1 MRQVTTHNS
10 RIAWRRFDCSKSPL
24 HLEATLRTGQSFRWC
39 RDANGVWWG
48 TIESVGVALWQPDGE
63 PYGDL
68 YWQTFPEPDL
78 WEVVEDYLQLRTD
91 LESLYCRWS
100 FAEPRLAEVFRA
112 FAGLRVLRQ
121 PPEECLFAFLCATTN
136 TVTKIERSVRYLAER
151 YGARICTGLDKPA
164 TLFAFPSVSAL
175 SAVDERD
182 LRAGLWGYRAPFV
195 IKTAQKLL
203 QKPQGWLRA
212 LRDVPY
218 AEAHEAL
225 LEFPGVGPKVADCVC
240 LFALDKWEA
249 VPVDRH
255 IYRLGV
261 RLFLP
266 HFEGRSLTPRLYR
279 AVAEAFRERFG
290 PMAGWAQQTLFYAE
304 AGLYSRP
311 DKESSRQRRF

>member
-1 MRQVTTHNS
+1 MPQITMSNAC
-10 RIAWRRFDCSKSPL
+10 IAWRRFNCRRAPL
-24 HLEATLRTGQSFRWC
+24 HLEATLRSGQSFRWR
-39 RDANGVWWG
+39 RDANGIWWG
-48 TIESVGVALWQPDGE
+48 TIGAVGVALWQPDGA

-68 YWQTFPEPDL
+68 YWQTFPQPDC
-78 WEVVEDYLQLRTD
+78 WEVVEDYLQVRAD

-100 FAEPRLAEVFRA
+100 LMEPRLAEVFRA

-136 TVTKIERSVRYLAER
+136 TVTKIERSVGYLAQR
-151 YGARICTGLDKPA
+151 YGSRIYTGLDEPA
-164 TLFAFPSVSAL
+164 TLFAFPSVRAL
-175 SAVDERD
+175 AEADEKD

-195 IKTAQKLL
+195 VQTAQRLL
-203 QKPQGWLRA
+203 QKPQGWLES
-212 LRDVPY
+212 LRVVPY
-218 AEAHEAL
+218 VEAHEAL

-255 IYRLGV
+255 IHRLGV

-266 HFEGRSLTPRLYR
+266 QFEGRSLTPRLYR
-279 AVAEAFRERFG
+279 AIAEAFRERFG

-304 AGLYSRP
+304 AGLHL
-311 DKESSRQRRF
+311 KE